1 MAGDG
6 IRGLRAT
13 LDVAEDAE
21 TEQEEA
27 LMAAKQNLTSKQLEE
42 EPGQYGRLLR
52 LYAGS
57 FRGFESLTT
66 SPSDSNSK
74 DKEIDSSLEKSQ
86 GNSLGEGPQEQEQEQ
101 GWLQALA
108 GWDPVKR
115 RTVKVPQPP
124 KGLNTK
130 RGVHTAPYL
139 ELAPSK

>member
-21 TEQEEA
+21 TEEEEEEEEA
-27 LMAAKQNLTSKQLEE
+27 LMTAKQNLTSKQRGE

-57 FRGFESLTT
+57 FRGFETIT
-66 SPSDSNSK
+66 SSPTDGSSKGKESESNS
-74 DKEIDSSLEKSQ
+74 EKSQ
-86 GNSLGEGPQEQEQEQ
+86 EDLEGENLQKQEQD
-101 GWLQALA
+101 WLQSLA
-108 GWDPVKR
+108 GWDPVRSKF
-115 RTVKVPQPP
+115 VKAPQPP

-130 RGVHTAPYL
+130 RGMHTI
-139 ELAPSK
+139 S